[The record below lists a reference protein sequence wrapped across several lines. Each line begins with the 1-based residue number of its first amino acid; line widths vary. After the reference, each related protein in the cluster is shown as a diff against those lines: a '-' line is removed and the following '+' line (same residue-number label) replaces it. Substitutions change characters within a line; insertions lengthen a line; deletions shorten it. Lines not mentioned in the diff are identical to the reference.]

1 MVTFSI
7 TSLNYWSTKLETI
20 LSYFFSVMLAL
31 AFPAALILFLWYRDM
46 RTLLT
51 PEERQAIEEAA
62 KKRTKTMEDLAAA
75 AFERKNP
82 L

>member
-1 MVTFSI
+1 M
-7 TSLNYWSTKLETI
+7 ETI

-31 AFPAALILFLWYRDM
+31 VFPASLILFMKYSNIKDM
-46 RTLLT
+46 LT
-51 PEERQAIEEAA
+51 PKKRQAIEEAA

-75 AFERKNP
+75 AFDRKNS

>member
-1 MVTFSI
+1 M
-7 TSLNYWSTKLETI
+7 ETI
-20 LSYFFSVMLAL
+20 LSYFFSVMITL

-46 RTLLT
+46 RALPT